1 MRVDEES
8 AQLLQCAVLE
18 SHSTY
23 VRNEVAQTAPHHTN
37 SYLYAQSRTRNVDE
51 AGAGG
56 ELACFWVLLA
66 QHGHKE
72 WVANVH
78 GKDYA
83 KVVEPDV
90 YLNDEIPQ
98 QLHVRVVA
106 GAVQGAR
113 GPLQQLLLGEITMKS
128 STCRP

>member
-1 MRVDEES
+1 M
-8 AQLLQCAVLE
+8 QLLQCAVLE

-51 AGAGG
+51 VGAGG
-56 ELACFWVLLA
+56 ELACFWVLPA

-83 KVVEPDV
+83 KVVKPDV

-113 GPLQQLLLGEITMKS
+113 GPLQQLLLGEITMKP